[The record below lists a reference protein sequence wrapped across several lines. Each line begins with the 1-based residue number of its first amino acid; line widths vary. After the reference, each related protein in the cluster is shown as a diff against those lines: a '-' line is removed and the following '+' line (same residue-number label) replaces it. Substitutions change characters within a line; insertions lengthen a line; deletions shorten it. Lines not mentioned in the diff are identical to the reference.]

1 MSNLGDT
8 TTFKSFVEREAAA
21 EKAAADGG
29 GVAGAPPT
37 TSSTADEKGPVSK
50 KKKTL
55 TRSITMDRL
64 STYVNVLKREKAA
77 NGAVPTVEVKC
88 DFSYTLR
95 LPKKTVERKIVTVPE
110 AFAAVAMAP
119 FKAIAAKAGARLAK
133 KNDDDDDDDD
143 DDAVQEFRVL
153 RRVECAF
160 KPGTL
165 TLVLAPPGHGKT
177 SLLKAVANAL
187 PDGAVDGAITYSGLT
202 AAELSERAVDANR
215 LATYVEQLDT
225 HLPFLNVRETT
236 KFSHDNATPPPT
248 DAQLFDDKLEAVTN
262 LLALGAFSFTLVP
275 IRPRSR
281 GERRSLRT
289 SSRGVCSLRPGSLLL
304 SIPAHRRLSTPLLTP
319 FDSAPTSRRLARTL
333 DPQSRAS
340 TPSSATT
347 SFAASP
353 AARRSASPSRRRS

>member
-143 DDAVQEFRVL
+143 DDDAVQEFRVL

-248 DAQLFDDKLEAVTN
+248 DNQLFDDKLEAVTN

-289 SSRGVCSLRPGSLLL
+289 FPGVSLRPSLAFN
-304 SIPAHRRLSTPLLTP
+304 PRPRRLSTPLLTP
-319 FDSAPTSRRLARTL
+319 SNSAPTSRRLARTL

>member
-133 KNDDDDDDDD
+133 KNDDDDDDDGLVAPASAPRRARWRRDRGD
-143 DDAVQEFRVL
+143 DRAGRGEDARERASAPATGAEATRALERARVL
-153 RRVECAF
+153 LGASGRRRRDAREESARDRERARAGAATRGRDRGAERARRVRQPRHHAREA
-160 KPGTL
+160 
-165 TLVLAPPGHGKT
+165 T
-177 SLLKAVANAL
+177 SE
-187 PDGAVDGAITYSGLT
+187 G
-202 AAELSERAVDANR
+202 
-215 LATYVEQLDT
+215 
-225 HLPFLNVRETT
+225 
-236 KFSHDNATPPPT
+236 
-248 DAQLFDDKLEAVTN
+248 
-262 LLALGAFSFTLVP
+262 
-275 IRPRSR
+275 
-281 GERRSLRT
+281 
-289 SSRGVCSLRPGSLLL
+289 
-304 SIPAHRRLSTPLLTP
+304 
-319 FDSAPTSRRLARTL
+319 
-333 DPQSRAS
+333 
-340 TPSSATT
+340 
-347 SFAASP
+347 
-353 AARRSASPSRRRS
+353 